1 MSRMLIGL
9 QRSQILGSLKGTRIG
24 AGSFHSQGDL
34 KMLEFEASPNGP
46 SVYAS
51 ASHPYPY
58 YP

>member
-1 MSRMLIGL
+1 
-9 QRSQILGSLKGTRIG
+9 
-24 AGSFHSQGDL
+24 
-34 KMLEFEASPNGP
+34 MLEFEASPNGP